1 MLADVCRAG
10 AILVGHVLRHKGSS
24 KEQGEKICR
33 VGDKGGSD
41 KNTQAALPVKSRK
54 KAKTI

>member
-10 AILVGHVLRHKGSS
+10 TLLVGHVLRHKGSG